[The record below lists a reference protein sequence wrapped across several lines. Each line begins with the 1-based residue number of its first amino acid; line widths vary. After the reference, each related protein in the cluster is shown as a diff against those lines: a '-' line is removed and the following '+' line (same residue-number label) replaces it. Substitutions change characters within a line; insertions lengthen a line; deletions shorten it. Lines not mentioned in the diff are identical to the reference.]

1 MSNGLSMEKFAD
13 HIIAVAQ
20 QNNKEITNLKLQKVM
35 YFTLKYSIENKLLTN
50 EQLSEL
56 YNEPFLVWAYGPVV
70 KSQYDRF
77 KRFGSSP
84 ILGVFSTESILDIL
98 NINIL
103 QNLIRSASDLVT
115 ESHKVLFWRQNE
127 DKIVGFRSNKSYKLG
142 DI

>member
-77 KRFGSSP
+77 KRFSSSP
-84 ILGVFSTESILDIL
+84 ILGVFSTESLLDIL

-115 ESHKVLFWRQNE
+115 ESRKVLFWRQNE
-127 DKIVGFRSNKSYKLG
+127 DKIVGFRSNISYKLG